1 MATSNIK
8 APTATVVRQTFTQ
21 NLSASVWYGTAT
33 INIAKE
39 GYIPIAVSPSVNQTR
54 YHCQLAGFTNTTA
67 TVNVADYSTSGM
79 NVTVTV
85 VVTYVKE

>member
-8 APTATVVRQTFTQ
+8 APTATIVKQTFNQ
-21 NLSASVWYGTAT
+21 NLSTTVWYGTAT

-39 GYIPIAVSPSVNQTR
+39 GYIPIAVAPSVNQTR
-54 YHCQLAGFTNTTA
+54 YHCQLGGFTNTTA